1 MIAPLLARL
10 ERWLF
15 EPPESLIGRPLWKL
29 TRILRYPYALI
40 RDITRGELTLRAMSL
55 VYTTLL
61 SIVPII
67 ALSFSVLKGLGY
79 HRELEPVLYSFL
91 EPLGDRAYEITAQV
105 MEFVDNVRGGVLGSI
120 GLIFLLYT
128 LISTVQK
135 VEESFNFV
143 WRVEQ
148 PRSIGRRFSEY
159 LSVMVVGPAVIVAA
173 LGLIATIGSTTF
185 VETLSHYRPFDTV
198 LLILGRI
205 TPYLLVSGVFTFM
218 YGFIPNT
225 KVRLRAAL
233 IGGVAAG
240 AAWAFSGMVMAQF
253 VASASTTMVIYAG
266 FAIVIVALMWL
277 YISWLILLLGAQ
289 LAFYVQNPQYLRPG
303 RGLITLNSSMR
314 ERVALS
320 IMYLIVNDY
329 RTAQH
334 RWNSNRLAE
343 HLDLPGAAL
352 TPILDALEHRKLLL
366 VTEDDSWVPARDPH
380 SIELNDVLDAVRHDT
395 AGPRLSKC
403 RDIAPAV
410 EAARF
415 AEQALQNSLKG
426 KTLAELV
433 EQGSVDHRHMHGHPV
448 PSEPASNE
456 AC

>member
-10 ERWLF
+10 EHWLF
-15 EPPESLIGRPLWKL
+15 EPPESIIGRPLWTL

-79 HRELEPVLYSFL
+79 HRELEPVLFSFL
-91 EPLGDRAYEITAQV
+91 EPLGERAYEITGQV
-105 MEFVDNVRGGVLGSI
+105 MSFVDNVRGGLLGSL
-120 GLIFLLYT
+120 GLVFLLYT

-173 LGLIATIGSTTF
+173 LGLIATLGSTTF
-185 VETLSHYRPFDTV
+185 MQTLSHYEPFDTALLV
-198 LLILGRI
+198 LGKI
-205 TPYLLVSGVFTFM
+205 TPYVLVSGVFTFM
-218 YGFIPNT
+218 YGFVPNT

-240 AAWAFSGMVMAQF
+240 AAWAFSGMVMTRF
-253 VASASTTMVIYAG
+253 VSSTTTTTVIYAG
-266 FAIVIVALMWL
+266 FAIVIVALIWL

-303 RGLITLNSSMR
+303 RGVIALNSSLR

-334 RWNSNRLAE
+334 RWTANRLAE

-366 VTEDDSWVPARDPH
+366 LADDDTWVPARDPH
-380 SIELNDVLDAVRHDT
+380 AIELNDVLDAVRHDT
-395 AGPRLSKC
+395 PGPRLGRV

-410 EAARF
+410 EAARI
-415 AEQALQNSLKG
+415 AEQALMNSLKG
-426 KTLAELV
+426 KTIAALV
-433 EQGSVDHRHMHGHPV
+433 EEHGGQQV
-448 PSEPASNE
+448 PLPSAQQR
-456 AC
+456 A

>member
-10 ERWLF
+10 EQWLF

-40 RDITRGELTLRAMSL
+40 RDISRGDLTLRAMSL

-61 SIVPII
+61 SVVPII

-91 EPLGDRAYEITAQV
+91 EPIGDRAYELTAQV
-105 MEFVDNVRGGVLGSI
+105 MSFVDNVRSGVLGSL

-128 LISTVQK
+128 LISTVEK

-143 WRVEQ
+143 WRVEKS
-148 PRSIGRRFSEY
+148 RSFGRRFSEY

-173 LGLIATIGSTTF
+173 LGLLATLASTSF
-185 VETLSHYRPFDTV
+185 MQTLSHYRPFDTILLV
-198 LLILGRI
+198 LSALA
-205 TPYLLVSGVFTFM
+205 PYLLVSAVFTFM
-218 YGFIPNT
+218 YGFVPNT

-233 IGGVAAG
+233 IGGVSAG
-240 AAWAFSGMVMAQF
+240 AAWAFSGLVFARF
-253 VASASTTMVIYAG
+253 VAGSTNTMVIYAG
-266 FAIVIVALMWL
+266 FAIVIVALIWL
-277 YISWLILLLGAQ
+277 YVSWLILLLGAQ

-303 RGLITLNSSMR
+303 RGVIHLNSSLR

-334 RWNSNRLAE
+334 RWTTNRIAE

-352 TPILDALEHRKLLL
+352 TPIVDALERRKLLL
-366 VTEDDSWVPARDPH
+366 AAEDDTWVPARDPH
-380 SIELNDVLDAVRHDT
+380 AIELNDVLDAVRHDT
-395 AGPRLSKC
+395 AGPRLSRI

-410 EAARF
+410 EAARI
-415 AEQALQNSLKG
+415 AEQASRESLKG
-426 KTLAELV
+426 KTVAELV
-433 EQGSVDHRHMHGHPV
+433 EQPRSG
-448 PSEPASNE
+448 
-456 AC
+456 

>member
-10 ERWLF
+10 EHWLF
-15 EPPESLIGRPLWKL
+15 EPPESIIGRPLWKL

-91 EPLGDRAYEITAQV
+91 EPLGDRAYEITQQV
-105 MEFVDNVRGGVLGSI
+105 MGFVENVRGGVLGSI

-148 PRSIGRRFSEY
+148 PRSFGRRFSEY
-159 LSVMVVGPAVIVAA
+159 LSVMVLGPTVIVAA
-173 LGLIATIGSTTF
+173 LGLMATLGSSSF
-185 VETLSHYRPFDTV
+185 VETLSHYQPFDTL

-218 YGFIPNT
+218 YAFVPNT

-233 IGGVAAG
+233 IGGVAGG
-240 AAWAFSGMVMAQF
+240 AAWAFSGMVITQF
-253 VASASTTMVIYAG
+253 VSKASTTILIYAG

-277 YISWLILLLGAQ
+277 YVSWLILLLGAQ

-303 RGLITLNSSMR
+303 RGEINLNSSMR

-320 IMYLIVNDY
+320 IMYLIVSDY

-334 RWNSNRLAE
+334 RWTANRLAE

-352 TPILDALEHRKLLL
+352 TPIMDALEHRKLLL
-366 VTEDDSWVPARDPH
+366 VAEDDSWVPARDPH
-380 SIELNDVLDAVRHDT
+380 TIELNDVLDAVRNDT
-395 AGPRLSKC
+395 GGPRLSKC

-410 EAARF
+410 EAARV

-426 KTLAELV
+426 KTVAELV
-433 EQGSVDHRHMHGHPV
+433 AEQNHVRPV
-448 PSEPASNE
+448 HSQQA
-456 AC
+456 